1 MAMARCGF
9 RHSVGC
15 WIIEGK
21 NFLFKIINSIQL
33 KIIIWLAIVFCRIR
47 RNTACKDSRREI
59 PEVEGSRT
67 VCSLDNQRER
77 KFQA

>member
-1 MAMARCGF
+1 MAMASCGF
-9 RHSVGC
+9 RYSVEY

-21 NFLFKIINSIQL
+21 SFLFKIINSIQHR
-33 KIIIWLAIVFCRIR
+33 IIIWFAIVFCRIR

-59 PEVEGSRT
+59 PEVEGSRA
-67 VCSLDNQRER
+67 VCSLDNQRKR